1 MVSENNSK
9 GSKAIPKYWELF
21 QPVYD
26 VINNLGGS
34 ATNAE
39 IIEGVIHKLDISD
52 DLADIPHNEKTSQ
65 TELAYRIS
73 WAKSYLKNYEM
84 ITNSE
89 RGVWTINPE
98 FPKIETINKDDVIN
112 KYRKKRKKYGMKKAD
127 IPTDS
132 ELWND
137 YAEFPEEIKPWR
149 ERLSEVIQNMDPY
162 GFERLAQRVLRECG
176 FTQVTVTKK
185 SGDGGIDGT
194 GKLRINGIFSFNVA
208 FQCKRYK
215 GSVGASDIRD
225 FRGSLTTDVEKGVMI
240 TTGTFSTAAKEEA
253 ATQGKKQIDLID
265 GEDFISKLAE
275 YGIGVRPITTYEID
289 VEFFNNI

>member
-1 MVSENNSK
+1 
-9 GSKAIPKYWELF
+9 
-21 QPVYD
+21 
-26 VINNLGGS
+26 
-34 ATNAE
+34 
-39 IIEGVIHKLDISD
+39 
-52 DLADIPHNEKTSQ
+52 
-65 TELAYRIS
+65 
-73 WAKSYLKNYEM
+73 M

-240 TTGTFSTAAKEEA
+240 TTGTFSTATKEEA

>member
-1 MVSENNSK
+1 
-9 GSKAIPKYWELF
+9 
-21 QPVYD
+21 
-26 VINNLGGS
+26 
-34 ATNAE
+34 
-39 IIEGVIHKLDISD
+39 
-52 DLADIPHNEKTSQ
+52 
-65 TELAYRIS
+65 
-73 WAKSYLKNYEM
+73 M

-127 IPTDS
+127 TPTDS

>member
-240 TTGTFSTAAKEEA
+240 TTGTFSTATKEEA